1 MKILL
6 YIIAFISFNAYCQ
19 ELKTVYDVGL
29 WAGVETSYKLNKS
42 YKLSFGQDIRLD
54 RSLASLSKL
63 DTDLGLDYKINKNFS
78 LSLGTRYAYTREK
91 DRSFAQDFRYNI
103 DFKVRLKK
111 IKKITFDYRFRY
123 QTTYENLFG
132 FDLDDT
138 KLNFRNRLKVSYDLG
153 KHKLY
158 FSSELFREYIVFQK
172 PYFNKFRLNLGDKV
186 NLFKGKFNY
195 ALSLEQELN
204 DDNPLTFVFLQLYYS
219 FKLK

>member
-6 YIIAFISFNAYCQ
+6 YIVAFFSFHAYCQ

-29 WAGVETSYKLNKS
+29 WTGVETSYKLNKS

-63 DTDLGLDYKINKNFS
+63 DTDLGLDYRINKNFD
-78 LSLGTRYAYTREK
+78 LNFGVRYAYAREK

-132 FDLDDT
+132 YDLDDT

-153 KHKLY
+153 EHELY
-158 FSSELFREYIVFQK
+158 FSSELFREYIVFKK

-186 NLFKGKFNY
+186 NLFKGKLNY

-204 DDNPLTFVFLQLYYS
+204 DENPLTFVFLQLYYS